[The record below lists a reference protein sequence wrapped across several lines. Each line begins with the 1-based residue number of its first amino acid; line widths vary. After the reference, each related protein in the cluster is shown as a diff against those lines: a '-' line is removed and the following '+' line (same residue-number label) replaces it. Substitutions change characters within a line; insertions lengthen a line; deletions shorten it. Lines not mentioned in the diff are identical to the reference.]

1 MKGEQEMQTAALPEP
16 KRAAERWLPLAEA
29 LRTLANNPQTAYMP
43 RTAIRRA
50 VERGDI
56 PHQRS
61 SDQKGARYYVR
72 LSDITRRFRR

>member
-1 MKGEQEMQTAALPEP
+1 MQTAEPPEP
-16 KRAAERWLPLAEA
+16 RRAKERWLPLAEA
-29 LRTLANNPQTAYMP
+29 LRVLANNPRTAWMP

-50 VERGDI
+50 VERGEI

-72 LSDITRRFRR
+72 LSDITRRWR